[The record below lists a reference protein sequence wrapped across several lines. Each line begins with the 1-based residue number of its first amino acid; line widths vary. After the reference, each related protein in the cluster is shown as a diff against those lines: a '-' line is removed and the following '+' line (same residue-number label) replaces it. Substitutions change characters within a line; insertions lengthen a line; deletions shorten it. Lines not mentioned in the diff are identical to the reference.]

1 MRNCIFLNLGNTLH
15 PICLFHR
22 PLCHKSKGSP
32 EKCIGCERV
41 HIKWSRSQWAV
52 KCNKKDIYF
61 TFIHNQLCCR
71 IQICHKWVKESDI
84 SGICWFMYTRYFQDR
99 CELFWSQWKYT
110 AIGTDI
116 YYFLWKRKKTWNAL
130 SSHLRK
136 HK

>member
-1 MRNCIFLNLGNTLH
+1 MFAQLYIFLTWEIHCTIYVCFIVRYVTGNY
-15 PICLFHR
+15 
-22 PLCHKSKGSP
+22 HKSKGSP

-41 HIKWSRSQWAV
+41 HIKWSRSKWAV
-52 KCNKKDIYF
+52 KCNKKDIYI

-116 YYFLWKRKKTWNAL
+116 YYFLWKRKKNMKCT
-130 SSHLRK
+130 K
-136 HK
+136 